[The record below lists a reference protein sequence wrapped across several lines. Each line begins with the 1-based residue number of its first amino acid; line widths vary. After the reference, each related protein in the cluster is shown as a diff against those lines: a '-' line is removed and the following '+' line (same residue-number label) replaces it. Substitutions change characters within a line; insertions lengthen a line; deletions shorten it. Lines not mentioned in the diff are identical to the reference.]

1 MLHSF
6 YGFFSSMALGW
17 QIWVGGGG
25 GGGGGGRNIF
35 QKKREYTD
43 KFSGSMDV
51 SGNAVCHSIDINLM
65 KVVCLQM
72 WIKVAMLECMNREKN
87 I

>member
-1 MLHSF
+1 MSKALANLASHHAPQLFMASF
-6 YGFFSSMALGW
+6 QAWHWDDKYG
-17 QIWVGGGG
+17 WVGG

-35 QKKREYTD
+35 KKKREYTD

-72 WIKVAMLECMNREKN
+72 
-87 I
+87 

>member
-6 YGFFSSMALGW
+6 YGFFSSMALGR
-17 QIWVGGGG
+17 QIEV
-25 GGGGGGRNIF
+25 GGGRNIF
-35 QKKREYTD
+35 KKKREYID
-43 KFSGSMDV
+43 KFSGSVDV
-51 SGNAVCHSIDINLM
+51 SGNSACHSIDINLM

-72 WIKVAMLECMNREKN
+72 WIKVAMQECMNQEKN